1 MYDGV
6 RTHGL
11 IHRLRME
18 DVFWQ
23 RLRVLLKFAKFLV
36 AALPLPADQNQADLI
51 TRTWR
56 ELIDAMFPKDGA
68 AEKEREDYL
77 KGLLVREGG
86 KSYEIKP
93 IDDN

>member
-6 RTHGL
+6 RTHGFL
-11 IHRLRME
+11 HRLRME
-18 DVFWQ
+18 DVFWH
-23 RLRVLLKFAKFLV
+23 RLRVQLKMAKFLV
-36 AALPLPADQNQADLI
+36 SAMPAPVDQNQADLI
-51 TRTWR
+51 TKTWR
-56 ELIDAMFPKDGA
+56 ELIDSMFPKDKA

-93 IDDN
+93 IDD